1 MLTKDRYMMSMPNDN
16 RALSP
21 AAASRQR
28 RTLAALMVLALGTLG
43 MGGCA
48 SLRGGHSSVV
58 VTPSSTPTSSPA
70 TASREPTL
78 AAIGNRLQSGQYTE
92 GGKALRQYLEQHPG
106 DRTAQAMLRQL
117 TADPRQVLGER
128 WRAHVV
134 QPGDSYST
142 LAERYL
148 GDPNLFLIL
157 ARYNGSTNPSRLRV
171 GETLHMPMSTADTGA
186 AAAALAPVP
195 APAAA
200 TMPTATVRGTEAPAT
215 AARRLQEE
223 SVSLLGQGQQQ
234 QALARLDQALAID
247 PQLKPAGAG
256 AAALRTQLLDSY
268 HERAIVLY
276 RDQQLDKAIALWDR
290 ILAIEPDYEPAIVY
304 RTRARELKQR
314 LKQY

>member
-1 MLTKDRYMMSMPNDN
+1 MISMPIDT
-16 RALSP
+16 RATSP
-21 AAASRQR
+21 DAARRQR
-28 RTLAALMVLALGTLG
+28 RTLATLMALATLAV
-43 MGGCA
+43 GGCA
-48 SLRGGHSSVV
+48 TLRGGHSSVV
-58 VTPSSTPTSSPA
+58 VTPSSAPASSSA
-70 TASREPTL
+70 SASREPPLT
-78 AAIGNRLQSGQYTE
+78 AIGNRLQSGHYAE
-92 GGKALRQYLEQHPG
+92 GEKALRQYLEQHPG
-106 DRTAQAMLRQL
+106 DRAAQAMLRQL

-128 WRAHVV
+128 WRTHVV

-171 GETLHMPMSTADTGA
+171 GETLHMPLSAADTA
-186 AAAALAPVP
+186 AAVAAPAP

-200 TMPTATVRGTEAPAT
+200 TMPAATVRGTEAPAA

-247 PQLKPAGAG
+247 PHLKPAGTG

>member
-1 MLTKDRYMMSMPNDN
+1 MMSMPNDTH
-16 RALSP
+16 ALSP
-21 AAASRQR
+21 DAPSRQR
-28 RTLAALMVLALGTLG
+28 RTLATLMVLALATLG

-58 VTPSSTPTSSPA
+58 VTPSSAPTSSPA
-70 TASREPTL
+70 SASREPSL
-78 AAIGNRLQSGQYTE
+78 AAVGSQLQSGHYAE
-92 GGKALRQYLEQHPG
+92 GEKALRQYLEQHPG
-106 DRTAQAMLRQL
+106 DRAAQAMLRQL

-171 GETLHMPMSTADTGA
+171 GETLHMPLSAADTA
-186 AAAALAPVP
+186 AP

-200 TMPTATVRGTEAPAT
+200 ATTTTPATVRGTEAPAA

-223 SVSLLGQGQQQ
+223 SVSLLGHGQQQ

-247 PQLKPAGAG
+247 PHLKPAGAG